1 MNLSDLGPVK
11 GSRKKRKR
19 VGRGP
24 GSGHGKTAGKGNKG
38 QLSRQGFS
46 RRFDFEGGQMPLVRR
61 LPKRGFTNNFRKEFA
76 VVNLDRLKDFE
87 DGAEVSPGTLVA
99 KGIVKKIL
107 DGVKIL
113 GRGELDRKLIVKA
126 HRFSSEALRKIQ
138 AAGGSAEIIGKA
150 SQ

>member
-87 DGAEVSPGTLVA
+87 DGAEIGPETLVA

>member
-1 MNLSDLGPVK
+1 MNLSDLGPAR

-46 RRFDFEGGQMPLVRR
+46 RRRDFEGGQMPLVRR
-61 LPKRGFTNNFRKEFA
+61 VPKRGFTNLFRKEFA
-76 VVNLDRLKDFE
+76 VVNIDRLNTFE
-87 DGAEVSPGTLVA
+87 NGTEVTPESLMARGV
-99 KGIVKKIL
+99 VKKLL

-113 GRGELDRKLIVKA
+113 GRGELERKLVVKA
-126 HRFSSEALRKIQ
+126 HRFSAEAVRKIQ
-138 AAGGSAEIIGKA
+138 AAGGTAEVLGKA
-150 SQ
+150 AS